1 MRPQPHRID
10 LVLALVADPGL
21 DEIVGEHPADLQEV
35 VVGLERF
42 ESRIQRARH
51 LRDFFRAF
59 DNVGQGLRSLDS
71 GGWEGEAGDAFRAK
85 FDMQPK
91 QWLAAAD
98 ACETAAAALEA
109 YVDTVRW
116 AQQQAQAAI
125 EAFRSAREA
134 YRQAADAHNAKVE
147 AFNQA
152 AERYNA
158 AALAGRNPGLRP
170 TEPGTFTDPS
180 VAARREAVEILE
192 EARRQRT
199 SAMAQL
205 PRRAIQI
212 GLSQEAATTN

>member
-1 MRPQPHRID
+1 MATGRMALPQTDVTLPAKLP
-10 LVLALVADPGL
+10 LVFTR
-21 DEIVGEHPADLQEV
+21 Q
-35 VVGLERF
+35 F
-42 ESRIQRARH
+42 ESSYRAGRWFGATWTSTADQR
-51 LRDFFRAF
+51 LE
-59 DNVGQGLRSLDS
+59 V
-71 GGWEGEAGDAFRAK
+71 DA
-85 FDMQPK
+85 
-91 QWLAAAD
+91 
-98 ACETAAAALEA
+98 E
-109 YVDTVRW
+109 TVRW
-116 AQQQAQAAI
+116 AQQQAQTAI
-125 EAFRSAREA
+125 EAFRTAREA